1 MALLCDAGIGNVQEK
16 AMRENKAP
24 NHEVVFYSY
33 GIGFLYLLAIM
44 ILTGDFFTGTQ
55 FCIENPVE
63 TYGYAFV
70 FSITGY
76 LGIQIVLTLVRTVG
90 APMAAL
96 VTTAR
101 KAVTIFLSFILFTK
115 PFSLQY
121 VWSGLILVLG
131 IYLNVYSKKNKLSF
145 VETIQ
150 RIKTCLGAKQD
161 ESTQKLLQNV

>member
-33 GIGFLYLLAIM
+33 GIGFLYLLVIM
-44 ILTGDFFTGTQ
+44 MLTGDFFTGTQ

-131 IYLNVYSKKNKLSF
+131 IYFNVYSKKNKLSF
-145 VETIQ
+145 IEMIQ
-150 RIKTCLGAKQD
+150 RIKTCLGAKHD
-161 ESTQKLLQNV
+161 ESTQKLMQNV